1 MSVLSGSRLA
11 VFSAMAA
18 VPAVLLVTACGN
30 STSPKA
36 VPTADT
42 VAVNA
47 NAFIIEKYDSTYYY
61 TDATQDDDEYVE
73 IDNDDDYREIMQ
85 YTLPALRG
93 QRVVDSASVFE
104 YVCDNEVAVGKVTPG
119 PHATALAKR
128 NAARRARTGFRLGAL
143 DAQPAIML
151 EHLHYSQYVEASAW
165 GADLMGTG
173 TTLIGPNDVSLGWK
187 EASVTANVKADY
199 AAGNANSQYRIQY
212 SFNPDN
218 GEYYVDFGAQDCD
231 DNNGVA
237 GGSYMVVWSH

>member
-1 MSVLSGSRLA
+1 MAAL
-11 VFSAMAA
+11 SAMAA

-36 VPTADT
+36 SPTADT
-42 VAVNA
+42 VAVAA
-47 NAFIIEKYDSTYYY
+47 NAFIIEQYDGDSYY

-73 IDNDDDYREIMQ
+73 IESNGDDYREIME
-85 YTLPALRG
+85 YPLPALHG

-104 YVCDNEVAVGKVTPG
+104 YVCDNEVAEGHLTSG

-128 NAARRARTGFRLGAL
+128 QAARRAKPGFRLGAL
-143 DAQPAIML
+143 DAQPAIL
-151 EHLHYSQYVEASAW
+151 LDHLHYSQYVEASAW

-199 AAGNANSQYRIQY
+199 AAGNANSQYRMRY
-212 SFNPDN
+212 SSNPGD
-218 GEYYVDFGAQDCD
+218 GTYYVDFGALDCD
-231 DNNGVA
+231 DNGAA
-237 GGSYMVVWSH
+237 GGSFMVVWSH